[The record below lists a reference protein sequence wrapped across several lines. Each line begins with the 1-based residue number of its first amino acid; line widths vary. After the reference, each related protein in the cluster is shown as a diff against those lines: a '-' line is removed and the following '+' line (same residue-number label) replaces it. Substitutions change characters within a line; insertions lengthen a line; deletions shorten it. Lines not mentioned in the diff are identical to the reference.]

1 MNDTELVSGYSRI
14 ESNTRSFS
22 IDCGLAVKRFLDIVF
37 ALLALCIFILPCLII
52 AFCIWLEDKHSPLFR
67 QDRIGYKG
75 RPFMLY
81 KFRSMHLNA
90 EEEGTPELYHE
101 NDSRLTKVGKF
112 LRDHHLDELPQLWNV
127 IRGDMSFVGHRP
139 ERRYFIDK
147 IAEHTNEYPRLY
159 ALRPGL
165 FSNATLYNGY
175 TDNME
180 KMLIRL
186 KMDLEYLENRSLLTD
201 IKIIAK
207 TTYSIISG
215 KTF

>member
-1 MNDTELVSGYSRI
+1 M
-14 ESNTRSFS
+14 
-22 IDCGLAVKRFLDIVF
+22 AP
-37 ALLALCIFILPCLII
+37 LP
-52 AFCIWLEDKHSPLFR
+52 EKT
-67 QDRIGYKG
+67 
-75 RPFMLY
+75 LY
-81 KFRSMHLNA
+81 ADAH
-90 EEEGTPELYHE
+90 
-101 NDSRLTKVGKF
+101 
-112 LRDHHLDELPQLWNV
+112 
-127 IRGDMSFVGHRP
+127 GHRIYPQCSPSFQDCP

>member
-1 MNDTELVSGYSRI
+1 
-14 ESNTRSFS
+14 
-22 IDCGLAVKRFLDIVF
+22 
-37 ALLALCIFILPCLII
+37 
-52 AFCIWLEDKHSPLFR
+52 
-67 QDRIGYKG
+67 
-75 RPFMLY
+75 MLY

-139 ERRYFIDK
+139 ERRYFIDT

-201 IKIIAK
+201 IKIISK